1 MSHPPVGRARANPP
15 AADAKVPWLSGLDGI
30 RALAVAAV
38 VLFHAGVEFL
48 PAGFLGVDV
57 FFVVSGFLIT
67 ALLVAERERSGGVA
81 LGQFWKRRARRLL
94 PALAVLLIGTTVFA
108 AIVLRGG
115 MLDHL
120 REVAAAA
127 AYLTNWD
134 LILREVSYFEQFER
148 PSQLRHLW
156 SLAVEEQFYALWP
169 LIFFTVLRIASSRW
183 LARLTWIAALGAL
196 ASLIWMAVLYEP
208 GADPSRVYFGSDA
221 RAFTI
226 LLGVLLGLHW
236 KPWRRTWG
244 RVSAAMLDAAG
255 ACGLAVIAAI
265 MVLARESDAW
275 MYPWGLLALS
285 LASVAAIAS
294 AARNGSGLSRVLSVS
309 PLRWLGERSY
319 AVYLWHWPVL
329 IALEWE
335 FGLDRAGVPLLAA
348 GAVITLAL
356 AAASYEWVE
365 RPVREGRF
373 REQFGL
379 RESQVPRTVWAA
391 SAAVVIAAAAAGLLV
406 LPAQRAEL
414 LPAAHSAEAE
424 PLPTLSPAA
433 AVPAAREPAPSAEPG
448 RIETRAYSAS
458 SVSPPPAVSEP
469 SPPPTTPAPEPPA
482 TTSAASPPPAAEQA
496 MEPETEQSDQ
506 PSAPPPPQPVP
517 APPAAAR
524 PPDNAPLVEFAVLPG
539 DTPARLAA
547 AFGIALEKFKRLNEE
562 SQVHKGIRIGQVLR
576 APCPT
581 AADCAA
587 IELAPVGDV
596 CASWT
601 SASGAGSACGPGRL
615 VAALPVVF
623 EFDAAR
629 DDQAVRWT
637 WGGPGADSLRGTGRF
652 VIDAELADATDPLA
666 RSLGVSRGVPP
677 LAIGDS
683 VMVGA
688 ARALRTGGIEV
699 DATAARTAAG
709 SIIALRDHLEVH
721 GPRQTVIFQGIG
733 WRFTTAAEFQRLL
746 DAAADVEHL
755 IVLTSLFG
763 GGHGYL
769 DRLALAA
776 NEMLREQAQRHP
788 QVTLVDWHQLAEHR
802 AEELT
807 YDGAHLRS
815 SGVDIYVAAIL
826 AAVEAGVEDALM
838 LDE

>member
-1 MSHPPVGRARANPP
+1 MSHPPVRRSRANPP
-15 AADAKVPWLSGLDGI
+15 DADAKVPWLSGLDGI

-67 ALLVAERERSGGVA
+67 ALLVAERERTGGVA
-81 LGQFWKRRARRLL
+81 LAEFWKRRARRLL
-94 PALAVLLIGTTVFA
+94 PALAALLIGTTIFA
-108 AIVLRGG
+108 AVLLRGDL
-115 MLDHL
+115 LDHL

-134 LILREVSYFEQFER
+134 LILREISYFEQFER

-169 LIFFTVLRIASSRW
+169 LVFFAVLRLAGRRW
-183 LARLTWIAALGAL
+183 LARLTWVAALGAL

-244 RVSAAMLDAAG
+244 RVSAAMLDIAG
-255 ACGLAVIAAI
+255 ACGLAAIAVIMA
-265 MVLARESDAW
+265 LARESDAW

-285 LASVAAIAS
+285 LAAVAAVAS
-294 AARNGSGLSRVLSVS
+294 AARNGSVLSRALSVP

-335 FGLDRAGVPLLAA
+335 LGLDQAGPALLAA
-348 GAVITLAL
+348 GAAITLAL

-365 RPVREGRF
+365 RPAREGRF

-379 RESQVPRTVWAA
+379 RELPVPRAVWAA
-391 SAAVVIAAAAAGLLV
+391 SAAVVIAAAAAGLLAF
-406 LPAQRAEL
+406 PAQRAEL
-414 LPAAHSAEAE
+414 FPAADSADAE
-424 PLPTLSPAA
+424 PLPTISPATT
-433 AVPAAREPAPSAEPG
+433 VPVARELAPSTAPSQVEP
-448 RIETRAYSAS
+448 RVSSALTA
-458 SVSPPPAVSEP
+458 SPPPATSEP
-469 SPPPTTPAPEPPA
+469 LPPPPTLAPEPPA
-482 TTSAASPPPAAEQA
+482 TTSAPTATPTREPA
-496 MEPETEQSDQ
+496 TEHSDSSDA
-506 PSAPPPPQPVP
+506 PSQPVAVQP
-517 APPAAAR
+517 VAAR

-539 DTPARLAA
+539 DTPGRLAA
-547 AFGIALEKFKRLNEE
+547 AFGITLEEFKHLNEE
-562 SQVHKGIRIGQVLR
+562 AQVSKGIRIGQVLQ

-581 AADCAA
+581 ADACAA
-587 IELAPVGDV
+587 IEIAPVGSV
-596 CASWT
+596 CTSW
-601 SASGAGSACGPGRL
+601 SNASGDGSVCGPGRL
-615 VAALPVVF
+615 IAALPVAF
-623 EFDAAR
+623 AFAPAR
-629 DDQAVRWT
+629 DGSSVRWA
-637 WGGPGADSLRGTGRF
+637 WAGAGTASLRGTGRF
-652 VIDAELADATDPLA
+652 VLDAGLADATDPQA
-666 RSLGVSRGVPP
+666 RVLSLVRGAPP

-683 VMVGA
+683 VMAGA
-688 ARALRTGGIEV
+688 ARALHAGGIEV
-699 DATAARTAAG
+699 DAAPARPAADGIA
-709 SIIALRDHLEVH
+709 ALRNHMQMH
-721 GPRQTVIFQGIG
+721 GPRGTVIFQGIG
-733 WRFTTAAEFQRLL
+733 WRFTAPAEFQLLL

-755 IVLTSLFG
+755 IVLTHLFE
-763 GGHGYL
+763 GGHGNL
-769 DRLALAA
+769 SRLAPAV
-776 NEMLREQAQRHP
+776 NEMLREQAERHP
-788 QVTLVDWHQLAEHR
+788 RVTLVDWQRLAGRR

-807 YDGAHLRS
+807 YDGAHLRPP
-815 SGVDIYVAAIL
+815 GIELYVGAIL
-826 AAVEAGVEDALM
+826 AAVEAGAEDAFL